1 MLTVEKALGQVRDQ
15 AERIR
20 NDETAEVGTV
30 SRGDVVRQGDLY
42 LVCVTGLVAKAALRL
57 TKQRQLA
64 PGTTQGSR
72 HVVQG
77 KCRVYEPADAGA
89 VATAIAEALRPAK
102 AELFP
107 QLVGPVIEARGPVE
121 IDHPEHGNRVL
132 PGGEW
137 YAVVYQRAFADEVR
151 RQQD

>member
-1 MLTVEKALGQVRDQ
+1 MLTAENALTQVQEQ
-15 AERIR
+15 AERVR
-20 NDETAEVGTV
+20 NDETAVVGTV
-30 SRGDVVRQGDLY
+30 SKGDVIRQGDVY
-42 LVCVTGLVAKAALRL
+42 LICITGLIDKIALKAI
-57 TKQRQLA
+57 KDRQLA

-77 KCRVYEPADAGA
+77 DCEVYQAEDAGA
-89 VATAIAEALRPAK
+89 VIGTVAEALKPSQAG
-102 AELFP
+102 LFP
-107 QLVGPVIEARGPVE
+107 QLIGPIIHARGAVE
-121 IDHPEHGNRVL
+121 IDHPEHGNRIL